1 MLKQTISMAK
11 ANAKANTAEAHLQM
25 LMLKH
30 TNSTAKA
37 NAKANADKAHSQMLM
52 LKQMLILGLKLILKL
67 LRLKPTHKMLKLM
80 LMQMLKVKADA
91 NAKEIKQKAHS

>member
-1 MLKQTISMAK
+1 
-11 ANAKANTAEAHLQM
+11 M

-30 TNSTAKA
+30 TNST
-37 NAKANADKAHSQMLM
+37 AKANADKAHSQMLM

-91 NAKEIKQKAHS
+91 NAKEIKQKSPFIKKKNKRG